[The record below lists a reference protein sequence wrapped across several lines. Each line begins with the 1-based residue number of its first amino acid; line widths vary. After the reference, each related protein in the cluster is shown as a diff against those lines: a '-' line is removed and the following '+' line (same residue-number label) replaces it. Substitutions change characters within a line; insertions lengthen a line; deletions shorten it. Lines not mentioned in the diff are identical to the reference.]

1 MPLTAVQID
10 QLYTFTRQHY
20 VEYYDLQ
27 TELVDHLANAIETQ
41 WRENPKLTFDE
52 SLNVEFKKFGVF
64 GFMEVVENRK
74 AALYKKYN
82 GLVWQHFKDFFG
94 FPKLLLTI
102 LLTLLVF
109 IIFKITDYKEIIL
122 LGFFGVVFSFTI
134 YRLIQSRRQQQKN
147 SKQSEKKWLFEEVIN
162 RYGNFSVIMFMPFNM
177 VVQLYSSIPQ
187 LFKNDFYSWC
197 LSIILVLS
205 SFFLFVVFK
214 IIPSKTETYLM
225 DTYPEY
231 KLLSV

>member
-10 QLYTFTRQHY
+10 QLYTFTQQHY

-41 WRENPKLTFDE
+41 LQENPQLTFDE

-102 LLTLLVF
+102 LLSVLVF
-109 IIFKITDYKEIIL
+109 TIFKITDNKEIIL

-134 YRLIQSRRQQQKN
+134 YGLIQSRRQQLRN

-162 RYGNFSVIMFMPFNM
+162 RYGNFSVIMFVSFN
-177 VVQLYSSIPQ
+177 VVAQLHNTIPD
-187 LFKNDFYSWC
+187 LFKNDIYSWC

-205 SFFLFVVFK
+205 SFFLFIVFK
-214 IIPSKTETYLM
+214 IIPSKTEEYLM

>member
-1 MPLTAVQID
+1 MKLTQSQID
-10 QLYTFTRQHY
+10 QLYTFTQQHY

-27 TELVDHLANAIETQ
+27 TELVDHLANALETQ
-41 WRENPKLTFDE
+41 WQENPKLTFDE

-102 LLTLLVF
+102 LLSVLVF
-109 IIFKITDYKEIIL
+109 TIFKITDNKEIIL

-134 YRLIQSRRQQQKN
+134 YGLIQSRRQQQKN

-162 RYGNFSVIMFMPFNM
+162 RYGNFSVIMFVPFN
-177 VVQLYSSIPQ
+177 VVAQLYSSIPQ

-197 LSIILVLS
+197 LSIILVMS
-205 SFFLFVVFK
+205 SLYLFIVFK
-214 IIPSKTETYLM
+214 IIPSKTEEYLM